1 MKLSANTKLSL
12 IIINYNNASLIDRCL
27 ASIANQ
33 DTKIPYELIIID
45 DGSTDSSIDV
55 VNLAVLKYK
64 LHPAII
70 RHKKNHG
77 IWNARLKGVQSS
89 QAEYIAFLDSTNE
102 LKPNYFTTIEAE
114 INQSENDLIQINIEQ
129 INDNEKSYRSV
140 INCPLVIG
148 VPVSL
153 STNMF
158 RFIIKRSLF
167 DKVITSESIKLLQQ
181 KEILFYEDI
190 LFIGLINLHDY
201 KRTYLNTDICYI
213 NHRRKSEDNSKDK
226 QRDNKKQLDDFYFV
240 FEYLILS
247 WQDSDKYKN
256 ITEDEKQTINYNFLV
271 AIYYEYCLHSKFWL
285 YKTYTEKENIDQLK
299 RLFKLLK
306 PLPSTYRW
314 LRYKDNYIGAIKD
327 VDPKNYRRYRRA
339 KIGLSAFYRNP
350 ILALNSVKYIK
361 KIAIIKNMRVK
372 QTKSNVN

>member
-55 VNLAVLKYK
+55 INLAVLKYK

-89 QAEYIAFLDSTNE
+89 QAEYLAFLDSSDG

-129 INDNEKSYRSV
+129 INDDKKSHQAV

-148 VPVSL
+148 DPVSL
-153 STNMF
+153 STGMF

-167 DKVITSESIKLLQQ
+167 DKAINNENIKLLQQ
-181 KEILFYEDI
+181 EEISFYESILFM
-190 LFIGLINLHDY
+190 GLINLHYY
-201 KRTYLNTDICYI
+201 KYTYLNTDTCYI
-213 NHRRKSEDNSKDK
+213 QHKSESENNSKDK
-226 QRDNKKQLDDFYFV
+226 QSDNTKQLDDFYFV

-247 WQDSDKYKN
+247 WQDSNKYKN
-256 ITEDEKQTINYNFLV
+256 LTEEEKQTINFNFLV
-271 AIYYEYCLHSKFWL
+271 TIYYKYCLHSKSWL
-285 YKTYTEKENIDQLK
+285 YKAYTQKENIDQLK

-306 PLPSTYRW
+306 PLPPAYRW
-314 LRYKDNYIGAIKD
+314 LRYKDNYIEAIKD
-327 VDPKNYRRYRRA
+327 TDSKAYRRYRKA
-339 KIGLSAFYRNP
+339 KLGLSIFYRNP
-350 ILALNSVKYIK
+350 ILALNSIKYAK
-361 KIAIIKNMRVK
+361 KMASMKNMRRSKVK
-372 QTKSNVN
+372 K

>member
-89 QAEYIAFLDSTNE
+89 QAEYIAFLDSSDE
-102 LKPNYFTTIEAE
+102 LKPNYFRTIEEE
-114 INQSENDLIQINIEQ
+114 INQSENDLIQINIEE
-129 INDNEKSYRSV
+129 INDNEKSNQSA
-140 INCPLVIG
+140 INYPLALG
-148 VPVSL
+148 APVSP
-153 STNMF
+153 SNNMF
-158 RFIIKRSLF
+158 RYIIKRGLF
-167 DKVITSESIKLLQQ
+167 DKAISSETIKLLQQ
-181 KEILFYEDI
+181 EEISFYENA
-190 LFIGLINLHDY
+190 LFMGLINLCDY
-201 KRTYLNTDICYI
+201 KYAYLNAGSCYI
-213 NHRRKSEDNSKDK
+213 HHKNKKLTLSENNAKDK
-226 QRDNKKQLDDFYFV
+226 QSDNTKQLDDFYFV

-256 ITEDEKQTINYNFLV
+256 VTEEEKQIINYNFLV
-271 AIYYEYCLHSKFWL
+271 AIYYDYCLHSKSWL
-285 YKTYTEKENIDQLK
+285 YKANTQKENIDQLK
-299 RLFKLLK
+299 RLLKLLK
-306 PLPSTYRW
+306 PLMPTYRW
-314 LRYKDNYIGAIKD
+314 LRYKDNYIETIKV

-339 KIGLSAFYRNP
+339 KLGLSVFYRNP
-350 ILALNSVKYIK
+350 VLVLNSVKYIK
-361 KIAIIKNMRVK
+361 KFNRL
-372 QTKSNVN
+372 